1 MTNKM
6 SLSLIRTYSNSTSSG
21 GAPQESERSLTEY
34 IHHLEKVQQRLLGNK
49 EGEIH
54 SHTVLFKKNTSKE
67 NTGDSILKNSLFIP
81 RTYIKRHRALGLG
94 VFF

>member
-54 SHTVLFKKNTSKE
+54 SHTVLFKKTHQKK
-67 NTGDSILKNSLFIP
+67 TLV
-81 RTYIKRHRALGLG
+81 TVY
-94 VFF
+94 